1 MPHRKKHT
9 MRWLRSILAVVLSC
23 LLLCSL
29 LCLYVL
35 HVLERTV
42 VETNTALTA

>member
-42 VETNTALTA
+42 VDRKSVV